1 MKISRWK
8 LINIFIVIVTTLA
21 FGSLRFVPQIPD
33 PNEGLVSSA
42 KVPVVMAHR

>member
-8 LINIFIVIVTTLA
+8 LINIFIVVVTTLA

-33 PNEGLVSSA
+33 PNEGLVSQTNI
-42 KVPVVMAHR
+42 PIVMAHR